1 MSRKNRRMAPRSK
14 SRWPQL
20 SMSWRPGFKHAG
32 IAVLIAGALII
43 AGNTVNHALSVQSWQ
58 IETPDPFLRQA
69 INKALA
75 SMQPLNFLHSHP
87 ARLHDQLLVALPDL
101 ADIRIARHL
110 PNRLDIVPVA
120 RFPVALL
127 QQGETLKL
135 VDNLGHAYES
145 QRTGVVWDLPVLR
158 VKQQHL
164 PAAGRLLSQLREM
177 DGNRFS
183 KLSECRFL
191 PPNSWDLYFEQGQR
205 WLLEAKTAQKR
216 MPELL
221 AMLDKPQWQSRAWR
235 VDARMDSR
243 WFFRQVNKYGG
254 AI

>member
-1 MSRKNRRMAPRSK
+1 MNRKNRRLTPRSK
-14 SRWPQL
+14 SGWPQL
-20 SMSWRPGFKHAG
+20 SLSWKPGFRRAG
-32 IAVLIAGALII
+32 IALLVAGGLAV
-43 AGNTVNHALSVQSWQ
+43 AGNTVNQALSVQSWQ
-58 IETPDPFLRQA
+58 IESADPFLRQA

-75 SMQPLNFLHSHP
+75 GMQPLDFLHSHP
-87 ARLHDQLLVALPDL
+87 ARLHDQLLAALPDL

-135 VDNLGHAYES
+135 VDNEGHAYES
-145 QRTGVVWDLPVLR
+145 QRTGVAWDLPVLR

-177 DGNRFS
+177 DSDRFS
-183 KLSECRFL
+183 RLSECRFV
-191 PPNSWDLYFEQGQR
+191 PPSSWNLYFEQGQR
-205 WLLEAKTAQKR
+205 WLLEAKSAQKR
-216 MPELL
+216 IPELL
-221 AMLDKPQWQSRAWR
+221 AMLNKPRWKNRAWR

-243 WFFRQVNKYGG
+243 WFFRNGNKYGG